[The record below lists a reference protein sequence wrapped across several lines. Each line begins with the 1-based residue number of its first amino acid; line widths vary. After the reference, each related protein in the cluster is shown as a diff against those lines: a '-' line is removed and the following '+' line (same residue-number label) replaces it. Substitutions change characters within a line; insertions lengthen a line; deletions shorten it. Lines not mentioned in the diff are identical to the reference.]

1 MRPEILI
8 EKLLKDQLSM
18 EELQE
23 LLADLGQEEM
33 DPKYSVILE
42 RHFNNLVNGKNGI
55 HLSDHDQPSDEK

>member
-8 EKLLKDQLSM
+8 DKLLNNQLSM

-23 LLADLGQEEM
+23 LLADLGQDEM

-42 RHFNNLVNGKNGI
+42 RHFNNLVNGT
-55 HLSDHDQPSDEK
+55 HLSDNDQHSDEK

>member
-8 EKLLKDQLSM
+8 DKLLNNQLSM

-23 LLADLGQEEM
+23 LLADLGQDEM

-42 RHFNNLVNGKNGI
+42 RHFNNLVNGTS
-55 HLSDHDQPSDEK
+55 LSDNDQPSDEK